1 MFVTILFIGCMS
13 KPNGNKKE
21 DDLYVWDY
29 IVYIKNPNNYSYVL
43 YLPIPIWL
51 NGTSVDIINEFKPI
65 YKSNNLSLNITNTNY
80 GEAIKISS
88 NRTLDLCATVTY
100 QYSSEFTLMMLTL
113 IPNFNY
119 DRLQNVTSP
128 NISEIIIYSNTSE
141 KNRTVSDKK
150 ITIKVFFSFGRQNDN
165 LSDYHQ
171 IHFEKE
177 IAPNGGWQ
185 IIKKDDEIPHTVR
198 YG

>member
-1 MFVTILFIGCMS
+1 
-13 KPNGNKKE
+13 
-21 DDLYVWDY
+21 
-29 IVYIKNPNNYSYVL
+29 
-43 YLPIPIWL
+43 
-51 NGTSVDIINEFKPI
+51 GTSVDIINEFKPI